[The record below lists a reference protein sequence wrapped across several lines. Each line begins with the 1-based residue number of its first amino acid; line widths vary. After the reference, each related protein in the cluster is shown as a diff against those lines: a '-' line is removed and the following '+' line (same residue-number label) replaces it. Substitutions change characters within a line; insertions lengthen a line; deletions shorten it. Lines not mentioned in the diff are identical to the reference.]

1 MCSSRRDFRVCSCLK
16 PGCRWKRR
24 AQTLGCLGCWCTLP
38 ETNSSPLKMDGW
50 NTTFLLGRP
59 IFRGYV
65 SFRECKPVRF
75 NNVEVSFLKWNWIV
89 HWCGCTVDIHTLH
102 CTVQLYRGSIIHN
115 LAEGTWTYNR
125 PYLMDSTRPKS
136 VFTCCSGHGC
146 GTQGISL
153 WIIHWGVHIYIYI
166 CIFEEVWESYSTSVT
181 CSVSTLVKP
190 FPSLFL
196 RRYTPKSRFR
206 LSSQYT
212 PSASTGIGTD
222 TSKSTF
228 GQ

>member
-1 MCSSRRDFRVCSCLK
+1 
-16 PGCRWKRR
+16 
-24 AQTLGCLGCWCTLP
+24 
-38 ETNSSPLKMDGW
+38 
-50 NTTFLLGRP
+50 
-59 IFRGYV
+59 
-65 SFRECKPVRF
+65 
-75 NNVEVSFLKWNWIV
+75 
-89 HWCGCTVDIHTLH
+89 
-102 CTVQLYRGSIIHN
+102 
-115 LAEGTWTYNR
+115 
-125 PYLMDSTRPKS
+125 MDSTRPKS
-136 VFTCCSGHGC
+136 VN
-146 GTQGISL
+146 SL
-153 WIIHWGVHIYIYI
+153 AVLAMAAVRKGLVFESFIGGVHIYLYIY
-166 CIFEEVWESYSTSVT
+166 IFEEVFESYSPSVT